1 MTLFLCLGLVTLA
14 VACEEHAVVLDTGV
28 GIEVFDEVTGIDIK
42 AADVVDVEGL
52 DDAAVEVAGGTFKV
66 FEELLEKNTASG
78 GNWQDDEGSV
88 NDDVLD
94 HLLGL
99 ASAAEHIIVDIG
111 DGTTVVV
118 ELACGIFDEALENNV
133 TLGSQVPAFSAD
145 ILREETLGVVVQTT
159 LQSSSDTT
167 AEEVVD
173 EYDVPE
179 VDDIM
184 VPCEG
189 FWAS

>member
-1 MTLFLCLGLVTLA
+1 M
-14 VACEEHAVVLDTGV
+14 
-28 GIEVFDEVTGIDIK
+28 
-42 AADVVDVEGL
+42 
-52 DDAAVEVAGGTFKV
+52 
-66 FEELLEKNTASG
+66 
-78 GNWQDDEGSV
+78 
-88 NDDVLD
+88 
-94 HLLGL
+94 LGL
-99 ASAAEHIIVDIG
+99 ASADEHIIVDIG
-111 DGTTVVV
+111 EGTTVVA
-118 ELACGIFDEALENNV
+118 ELACGTIDEAFENIV
-133 TLGSQVPAFSAD
+133 TLGSHVPAFSTD
-145 ILREETLGVVVQTT
+145 ILGGRSFEETLGMVVETT